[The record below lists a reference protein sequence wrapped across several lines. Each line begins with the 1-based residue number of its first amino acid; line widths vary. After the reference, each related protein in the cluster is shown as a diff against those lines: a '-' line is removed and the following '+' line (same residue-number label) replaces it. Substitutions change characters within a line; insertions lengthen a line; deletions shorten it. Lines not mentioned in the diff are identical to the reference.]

1 MRAIPTKYVREGSV
15 LGENLYTASGQVLL
29 KANTVLSA
37 NLIYKINDNKIYT
50 IYVKDEHS
58 DYEVNRLLEQSFRV
72 KGMLLIKELFTIAQD
87 DKHVLDLHD
96 KLSEYA
102 DDVLYELKS
111 SQDQFIE
118 YIDVK
123 NVDIY
128 IYSSS
133 LNVALLSSL
142 IAWKLGYNDEMV
154 KHVFLGAIYHDI
166 GIALLPNDVINKTT
180 ELTRDEKLMILN
192 HPNRGYQFVKDKT
205 YLSAYI
211 KQIVLQH
218 HECIDGS
225 GYPQRLSG
233 EDISEI
239 AQIVGIADIY
249 DAMTSDRPYKR
260 AVAPNEALEYILGS
274 NTKFNPKVVEAFIKH
289 IVPYPKGALVEL
301 SNGEIGV
308 IDEIHP
314 HLPLRPKIRVIH
326 KVKKGYDYEKV
337 DLEFKNNLV
346 INRLYYDMI

>member
-1 MRAIPTKYVREGSV
+1 MRAIPTNYVKEGSV

-29 KANTVLSA
+29 KANTILSA
-37 NLIYKINDNKIYT
+37 NLLFKINANKIFT
-50 IYVKDEHS
+50 VYVKDEHS

-72 KGMLLIKELFTIAQD
+72 KGMLLIKELFTLAQD
-87 DKHVLDLHD
+87 DKHVLDFHN
-96 KLSEYA
+96 KISNYA

-111 SQDQFIE
+111 SQNQAIE

-123 NVDIY
+123 NVDAY

-142 IAWKLGYNDEMV
+142 IAWKMGYNDEMV
-154 KHVFLGAIYHDI
+154 KHIFLGAIYHDI
-166 GIALLPNDVINKTT
+166 GIGLLPDDVINKTT
-180 ELTRDEKLMILN
+180 ALTTDEKLMILN

-225 GYPQRLSG
+225 GYPQRIKG
-233 EDISEI
+233 EEIAEI

-260 AVAPNEALEYILGS
+260 AIAPNEALEFILGS
-274 NTKFNPKVVEAFIKH
+274 SAKFSRKVVDAFINH
-289 IVPYPKGALVEL
+289 IVPYPKGSLVEL

-308 IDEIHP
+308 VDEINP
-314 HLPLRPKIRVIH
+314 NLPLRPKIRIIH
-326 KVKKGYDYEKV
+326 KTKKGYDYEEV
-337 DLEFKNNLV
+337 DLELQNNLV
-346 INRLYYDMI
+346 IEKLYYDMI